1 MPKPT
6 KGARLGGS
14 ATHERMMLRNL
25 LENARRYGGPQ
36 IELFL
41 QSTRGQLELAVA
53 DPQAL
58 LSQLGFDGAGV
69 AGVDT
74 TDGLRITLADGCIV
88 HLRPSGNAPELR
100 CYAEADSV
108 AVAQRCVDQA
118 LKNIQAV

>member
-1 MPKPT
+1 M
-6 KGARLGGS
+6 
-14 ATHERMMLRNL
+14 
-25 LENARRYGGPQ
+25 Q
-36 IELFL
+36 V
-41 QSTRGQLELAVA
+41 VA

-100 CYAEADSV
+100 CYAEADSSERAMHLV
-108 AVAQRCVDQA
+108 DETLQRLSALNKEVCQTVPVCVESE
-118 LKNIQAV
+118 LRS